1 MQDKKSRFLDNDDG
15 TIYDSLTSLTWMNND
30 SRLDLDKEVSWDEA
44 IQYAEEMNKKKFAGK
59 DDWRLPTIHEAS
71 SLFDEKL
78 LNKDFKGGE
87 IRIDA
92 IFKPEGSDLSFAEMS
107 AAFADGIVRAAI
119 MMAKEFAD
127 VFMNSPMR
135 AARTRVQR

>member
-1 MQDKKSRFLDNDDG
+1 MQDKKSRFLDNEDG
-15 TIYDSLTSLTWMNND
+15 TIYDSLTSLTWINND

-44 IQYAEEMNKKKFAGK
+44 NQYAEEMNKKKFAGK

-87 IRIDA
+87 IRIDT
-92 IFKPEGSDLSFAEMS
+92 IFKPGPGNCTWTSETRGKEAQ
-107 AAFADGIVRAAI
+107 IVFYLNGCAYWYN
-119 MMAKEFAD
+119 KND
-127 VFMNSPMR
+127 KTVSH
-135 AARTRVQR
+135 AARLVRRG